1 MFYKKRIE
9 ELERTLSE
17 IDEKNNRDIS
27 ALESKFDELKESLD
41 KILDTLESKNFSK
54 DWEEYQKW
62 KKMKDKLPD
71 IEEMFHLKEL
81 KRLIEDREQY
91 LILKEKVTF
100 EVIDFETRYGNV
112 MQAPD
117 TGGCSLV
124 MMGKTNP
131 RDGLNTILTQLNIID
146 GQIES
151 VLNKLRKKKSNI
163 DLVGLLKLYAISTK
177 WLQP

>member
-1 MFYKKRIE
+1 MIFNGKKII
-9 ELERTLSE
+9 ELENELASV
-17 IDEKNNRDIS
+17 KNSLNKL
-27 ALESKFDELKESLD
+27 LE
-41 KILDTLESKNFSK
+41 TLEDENFSE
-54 DWEEYQKW
+54 DWKGYQKW
-62 KKMKDKLPD
+62 KKMKNKLPD

-100 EVIDFETRYGNV
+100 EVIDFETKYGNV

-117 TGGCSLV
+117 RGGGSLV
-124 MMGKTNP
+124 VMGKTNP
-131 RDGLNTILTQLNIID
+131 RDGLNTILNQLNIID
-146 GQIES
+146 SQIQS
-151 VLNKLRKKKSNI
+151 ILNKLRKKKSNK

>member
-9 ELERTLSE
+9 ELEK
-17 IDEKNNRDIS
+17 KNKQLNKSVDNL
-27 ALESKFDELKESLD
+27 LEV
-41 KILDTLESKNFSK
+41 LESKNFSK
-54 DWEEYQKW
+54 DWGEYQKW
-62 KKMKDKLPD
+62 EAMKDKLPN

-91 LILKEKVTF
+91 LILKGKVTF
-100 EVIDFETRYGNV
+100 EVIDFETKYGNV

-117 TGGCSLV
+117 SGGGSFV
-124 MMGKTNP
+124 VMGKTNP
-131 RDGLNTILTQLNIID
+131 RDGLNTILNQINIID
-146 GQIES
+146 AQIQS
-151 VLNKLRKKKSNI
+151 ILNKLKKKKSNK

>member
-1 MFYKKRIE
+1 MFNKKRIE
-9 ELERTLSE
+9 ELEQTLS
-17 IDEKNNRDIS
+17 DTNEKNNKDIS
-27 ALESKFDELKESLD
+27 ALKSQINELKESLD

-62 KKMKDKLPD
+62 KEMKDKLPD

-100 EVIDFETRYGNV
+100 EVIDFETKYGNV

-117 TGGCSLV
+117 RGGGSLV
-124 MMGKTNP
+124 VMGKTNP
-131 RDGLNTILTQLNIID
+131 RDGLNTILNQINIID
-146 GQIES
+146 SQIQS
-151 VLNKLRKKKSNI
+151 ILNKLRKKKSNK